1 MSGAANKSGGA
12 RAGAGAKK
20 KIFTLNVKKP
30 ILLDIEGRGKEHIK
44 DLVLSHN
51 SLSFTYKGR
60 KMTLTYVD
68 I

>member
-1 MSGAANKSGGA
+1 MSGAASKSGGA
-12 RAGAGAKK
+12 RIGAGAKK

-30 ILLDIEGRGKEHIK
+30 ILLDIEGRGKEHVK
-44 DLVLSHN
+44 DLALGHN
-51 SLSFTYKGR
+51 SLSFTYKGK